1 MRWLE
6 LGDLLFGRDKGLGG
20 WLPTPVV
27 RAVRFVYLVVQDFNL
42 NRCPEKAAAL
52 GFETVLSFIP
62 AVLLSLFF
70 IHSIPGLENLSRDLP
85 RRLLHELNIDEISLE
100 IPAPAASP
108 SEQPTVVDVK
118 LSDKIQ
124 DIVESAD
131 RSLRSSSV
139 SFTSFIGL
147 VLTAVFLTLTL
158 EHALNDIWAAHGRR
172 GFVLKIALSWSV
184 LTLGPLLIGA
194 SMYLT
199 RLLAAP
205 AGVMDYILRM
215 LGPFFALF
223 LLYKVVPAAP
233 VRPSAALLGSG
244 VAAAAWVAARKG
256 FGYYVAYAVT
266 LDKLYGVLG
275 LLPILLIW
283 IWVAWVIVLTG
294 AEVAY
299 TYQNLSRLTA
309 KERRRRLAPF
319 VQPALVAIGVVLRAA
334 ESFRS
339 GKGAVAGDELAEAA
353 GLPDRLWLRLS
364 ALLVERRILIAAGP
378 DGQSFT
384 LARPAEA
391 VLADEVFSAVED
403 ALITRPEDSWQGEPN
418 PLRRLSAGLNAARR
432 RELGATSMA
441 QLLDGTTRS
450 A

>member
-1 MRWLE
+1 MASFE
-6 LGDLLFGRDKGLGG
+6 LGEVLFGREKGSGG
-20 WLPTPVV
+20 WLPPSMV
-27 RAVRFVYLVVQDFNL
+27 RFVRFVYLVVQDFNL

-70 IHSIPGLENLSRDLP
+70 VHSIPGMENLSRDLP
-85 RRLLHELNIDEISLE
+85 RRLLHELNIDQISLE
-100 IPAPAASP
+100 IPASPASP
-108 SEQPTVVDVK
+108 LEAPSVVDVK

-139 SFTSFIGL
+139 SLTSFIGL
-147 VLTAVFLTLTL
+147 ILTAVFLTLTL

-172 GFVLKIALSWSV
+172 GFVLKIAMSWSL
-184 LTLGPLLIGA
+184 LTLGPLLLGV

-199 RLLAAP
+199 RALAAP
-205 AGVMDYILRM
+205 AGFMDYVLRM
-215 LGPFFALF
+215 LGPFFALY
-223 LLYKVVPAAP
+223 LLYKLVPAAQ
-233 VRPSAALLGSG
+233 VSRSAALLGSG

-256 FGYYVAYAVT
+256 FGYYLAYAVT
-266 LDKLYGVLG
+266 IDKLYGALG
-275 LLPILLIW
+275 LLPLLLIW
-283 IWVAWVIVLTG
+283 IWVAWVIVLIG

-299 TYQNLSRLTA
+299 TFQNLSRLTA

-319 VQPALVAIGVVLRAA
+319 VQPGLMAVSLVLRAA
-334 ESFRS
+334 LSFRS

-353 GLPDRLWLRLS
+353 GLSDRLWLRLA
-364 ALLVERRILIAAGP
+364 ALLVDRRILVAAGP

-384 LARPAEA
+384 LARPAEV
-391 VLADEVFSAVED
+391 VLVDEVFSAVED
-403 ALITRPEDSWQGEPN
+403 ALVARPEDSWVGETN
-418 PLRRLSAGLNAARR
+418 PMKGLSVGLTAARR
-432 RELGATSMA
+432 RELGAKSMA
-441 QLLDGTTRS
+441 QLLDGSTRS